1 MVRSMSKSTLS
12 KSTFALIAIAFLVP
26 IVAVLALH
34 KDAIVDDMTPR
45 PENGRLVYVTMDR

>member
-1 MVRSMSKSTLS
+1 MFKSTLS
-12 KSTFALIAIAFLVP
+12 KTTFALIAIAFLVP